1 MSKRLRASLRA
12 SNRGRVLRPKA
23 TRPRS
28 TELEEAEG
36 LPEIVPGDEGGMV
49 AGSDAMTSEPPS
61 APEETP
67 AAAAE
72 ATPAAAMEAAPT
84 AEATAAPEPV
94 RVEPVR
100 VEVAP
105 VEVAPVEA
113 RVGAPVEA
121 PVELAESA
129 PAAASAVAEAAPSVD
144 EPAADPQGE
153 RRSEDAEEHPDAA
166 AFSGGSIRY
175 SDDSVPPFVEAEDED
190 DVPLVEALSPEALAR
205 RARLRRVVGAIV
217 GFAAVISVVA
227 VGKSMARPT
236 YAPVAPPPVAAAAPP
251 EPKAAPET
259 RPASDV
265 KPAPEAE
272 AEATPA
278 PAPAPAPAKDA
289 EASKAEPAP
298 ADKPAA
304 DPADAAK
311 LRKEALSFLN
321 RGRYKDAIESAR
333 AAIAADPGDA
343 MAYLYLGSALQDSG
357 KWKDG
362 IAAYS
367 DCVRNAKKGPV
378 HECAAMGGRK

>member
-67 AAAAE
+67 VAAAE

-113 RVGAPVEA
+113 RVGARVEA

-190 DVPLVEALSPEALAR
+190 DVPLIEALSPEALAR

-251 EPKAAPET
+251 EPKAALET

-265 KPAPEAE
+265 KPAPSAK
-272 AEATPA
+272 AEAT

-298 ADKPAA
+298 ADKPAV

-321 RGRYKDAIESAR
+321 RGRYKDAIEAAR

>member
-113 RVGAPVEA
+113 RVGA